1 MAVYNQLVGCIQP
14 YLVGILHAKFVN
26 NCNGMIFN
34 HIYFHKFQ
42 A

>member
-14 YLVGILHAKFVN
+14 YLVVILVAIIVN
-26 NCNGMIFN
+26 ICNNMIFN
-34 HIYFHKFQ
+34 HIYFHEFQ